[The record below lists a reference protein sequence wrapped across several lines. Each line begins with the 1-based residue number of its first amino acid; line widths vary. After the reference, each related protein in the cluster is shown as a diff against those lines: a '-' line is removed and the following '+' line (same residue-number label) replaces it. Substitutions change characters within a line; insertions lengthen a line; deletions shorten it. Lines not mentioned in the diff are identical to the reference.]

1 MRSINPKGAWLVR
14 RLAGMSQNKMK
25 KPLKILMIIAGSLVL
40 AGVLMTLV
48 VNTIQFFPYKGEGDG
63 PPMGI

>member
-1 MRSINPKGAWLVR
+1 
-14 RLAGMSQNKMK
+14 MK